1 MIQNNN
7 NNNDREDNV
16 IQLSVWISISKF
28 LSLHHRNILSLAVT
42 AKHYWAGVHVRVSSV
57 IASEYDHHSN

>member
-1 MIQNNN
+1 MNQNNN

-42 AKHYWAGVHVRVSSV
+42 AKHHWAGVRVRVSSV
-57 IASEYDHHSN
+57 IAREYDHHSN